1 MDFGKRVSVCVRLV
15 KQNQGRVLVQPAG
28 RQALQRLRGQPLR
41 PGWPREQLLDQRQQP
56 ILLLIAKVPH
66 THAFNM

>member
-15 KQNQGRVLVQPAG
+15 KQQGRVLVQPAG

-41 PGWPREQLLDQRQQP
+41 PGGAREQLLDQRQP